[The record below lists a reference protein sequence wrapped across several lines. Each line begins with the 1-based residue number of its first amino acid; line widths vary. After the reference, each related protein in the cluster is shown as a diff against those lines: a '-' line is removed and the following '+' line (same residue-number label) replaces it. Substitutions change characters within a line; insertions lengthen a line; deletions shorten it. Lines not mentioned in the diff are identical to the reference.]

1 MEKRP
6 GPDLR
11 ALVYGLTDESIT
23 LAKRQAKIAKEIAKL
38 TKEMERR
45 PPIRKARRRRR
56 KVTPEIVASVKQMAA
71 QFPDMLL
78 DEIAQAHDI
87 DGGRVSE
94 ILAGKRGG

>member
-6 GPDLR
+6 GPELR
-11 ALVYGLTDESIT
+11 DLVYLLTAESII
-23 LAKRQAKIAKEIAKL
+23 LAKRQAKIAKEITKL

-45 PPIRKARRRRR
+45 PPVRKARRRRR
-56 KVTPEIVASVKQMAA
+56 KVTPEIIASVKQMAA

-94 ILAGKRGG
+94 ILAGKRGE